1 MVYDKIQTEN
11 GFSKLSTVERQEIQM
26 KKAKLIGML
35 DEVFEIEYGYC
46 AEYHLGQ
53 LKAKIAKL
61 RTQLLEP
68 PKGWYHGGHDE
79 GVKFINIEEEQEIH
93 QAEIDETYNM
103 YELLGVSETN
113 SFDKIKATFRKLAK
127 ETHQDLVE
135 PMNDSTASRQ
145 FVQILATYEVIDLI
159 RDKNL
164 QMLSNPCLEGELTN
178 DDGTELVC
186 LPS

>member
-1 MVYDKIQTEN
+1 MIELSMVYDKIQTEN

-79 GVKFINIEEEQEIH
+79 
-93 QAEIDETYNM
+93 DNM